1 MWTNLIGS
9 IPTHCVFFQHF
20 FTTYTLRFLMKI
32 CIKSTFRANWLRT
45 IYSLVLLLGG
55 FQVLFSK
62 TTWDGSVSSNWHD
75 DANWSTGVKPTAAD
89 DVVTPDVATDPT
101 VSTAAIDKTVTVNLN
116 AVLAI
121 AAAGSLTTH
130 GSVSASSSR
139 TKAILNQGTM
149 NNSGEIIIGAA
160 ISPSIEG
167 LFNNRVLN
175 HLIGGKITGETD
187 ENSLPFITT
196 WKTDNPGI
204 SNNTSITIPT
214 TGGGYNYD
222 VDWDDDGTYDELGIM
237 GDVTH
242 DFGTAGTY
250 TIRIRGA
257 FPRIYFNGSGD
268 REKLLDISQWG
279 AIAWTSMENAFSS
292 CVNLNISAT
301 DAPILSGVTSLRA
314 MFFGCSSLDGPANI
328 GTWNTGT
335 VTDMRSMFF
344 GADLF
349 NQLIG
354 TWNTAAVTD
363 MTSMFFGDESFNQD
377 LGDWVLNASVIMSNM
392 LTSTGMDCSNYSATL
407 IGWANNP
414 VTPSGRSLGA
424 SGRKYETAAVAAWD
438 NLTITKGWTI
448 IDAGLV
454 SNTFYADTDG
464 DGFGDASAPSSINTC
479 APPSGYAANTT
490 DCDDDCAACFPGNPE
505 ICDGKDND
513 CNGMI
518 DDVAACGS
526 AGTRTWTGFVSTDWH
541 TPCNWNPGCVPT
553 ADDNVII
560 PNVTNDPS
568 ISAAAVAKNVVVNA
582 GGVLTIA
589 AAGSLAVEGAA
600 MANAISN
607 MGTVNNHGTIT
618 IGAVLTAGFNGIR
631 NEGAFTNHPG
641 GQIQVDRAIDAGI
654 ANFSSGTFTNEAIIT
669 IGGIISPGNSGIAN
683 GGIFNNNSAAQ
694 IQINRSTLYGL
705 INGGTF
711 NNDGSLT
718 LGANFSIGI
727 HGIFSNGTINNNID
741 GQIQIDRAGSSSGV
755 FNNVGGSFQNKG
767 DLNIGAI
774 AAGTYGLLNN
784 AAFSNQISGQ
794 ILIQRANDASILNEG
809 SNVTL
814 DNYGTLTIAANN
826 GGGIRN
832 FSSATIHNRP
842 CGQIFLYKRLNNTAT
857 YTNEGLFRVD
867 FGASAHVNTGTLT
880 NNSIIEYPQGNPIPN
895 VVNNEITV
903 APTTANTCDIINPA
917 FGLGNPVDFTIAGIF
932 TDAAATMSAG
942 TYTTATNTFTP
953 TSVLPEGSYTFYV
966 KIEDDNGGCTRIATW
981 KLTTENCCD
990 APEAICKSATIAL
1003 VGNSASLSVSDV
1015 NNGSTYECGLQSI
1028 TVSPNSFSCSQVGTP
1043 QTVTLTVTDV
1053 KGNSDACQTTVT
1065 VRDNTAPTVV
1075 CKNFTTNLSTTGTA
1089 SINTTN
1095 VFQSGSDNCGNVTQ
1109 VSVMPNA
1116 FTCANLGANTVVL
1129 TVNDG
1134 NSNMATCSATVTVVD
1149 AIAPTIICP
1158 ANIVRATDLNQCNAI
1173 VNYTTPTIASDNC
1186 AGAVASHFSGGVSG
1200 AVFQKG
1206 ATTVIWR
1213 ATDGAGLIGSCSFS
1227 ITVND
1232 TQRPNITCPVNQT
1245 RSTSPGLCS
1254 AVVTYPTPTGT
1265 DNCGLPTGQPVW
1277 ISGGTNAAG
1286 STATFQKGNTTVIW
1300 QATDAV
1306 GNAQTCSFRVTVND
1320 TQAPTMTCPAAVS
1333 LSTATNTCSAVATYT
1348 NPTFTDN
1355 CAPTT
1360 GTSTRISGLVS
1371 GSNFPV
1377 GNNNVVFQA
1386 TDAAGNTRRCTM
1398 VVTVTDIQPPVV
1410 ICPQSIVVTGS
1421 GTPCTST
1428 AIYANATAS
1437 DNCAVTL
1444 TPFLLTGLASG
1455 SVFPAGVTTNTFRAV
1470 APNGQSATC
1479 SFTVTVNC
1487 GSSGMSNSGLEDRN
1501 QDLEAA
1507 QMVLQKTNL
1516 GLSIAPNPALSA
1528 VTVSIEGV
1536 GAGGG
1541 TLQVFDQIGRL
1552 IQQQVIAGDQRTSTL
1567 QVAEFAPGLYRIC
1580 LKTDTGIVTK
1590 TLVR

>member
-9 IPTHCVFFQHF
+9 IPARCVFFQHF
-20 FTTYTLRFLMKI
+20 FTTYTLRFLMKSS
-32 CIKSTFRANWLRT
+32 IKSTFRANWLRT
-45 IYSLVLLLGG
+45 FYSLVLLLGG
-55 FQVLFSK
+55 YQVLFSQ
-62 TTWDGSVSSNWHD
+62 TTWNGSVSSNWHD

-89 DVVTPDVATDPT
+89 
-101 VSTAAIDKTVTVNLN
+101 
-116 AVLAI
+116 
-121 AAAGSLTTH
+121 
-130 GSVSASSSR
+130 
-139 TKAILNQGTM
+139 
-149 NNSGEIIIGAA
+149 
-160 ISPSIEG
+160 
-167 LFNNRVLN
+167 
-175 HLIGGKITGETD
+175 
-187 ENSLPFITT
+187 
-196 WKTDNPGI
+196 
-204 SNNTSITIPT
+204 
-214 TGGGYNYD
+214 
-222 VDWDDDGTYDELGIM
+222 
-237 GDVTH
+237 
-242 DFGTAGTY
+242 
-250 TIRIRGA
+250 
-257 FPRIYFNGSGD
+257 
-268 REKLLDISQWG
+268 
-279 AIAWTSMENAFSS
+279 
-292 CVNLNISAT
+292 
-301 DAPILSGVTSLRA
+301 
-314 MFFGCSSLDGPANI
+314 
-328 GTWNTGT
+328 
-335 VTDMRSMFF
+335 
-344 GADLF
+344 
-349 NQLIG
+349 
-354 TWNTAAVTD
+354 
-363 MTSMFFGDESFNQD
+363 
-377 LGDWVLNASVIMSNM
+377 
-392 LTSTGMDCSNYSATL
+392 
-407 IGWANNP
+407 
-414 VTPSGRSLGA
+414 
-424 SGRKYETAAVAAWD
+424 
-438 NLTITKGWTI
+438 
-448 IDAGLV
+448 
-454 SNTFYADTDG
+454 
-464 DGFGDASAPSSINTC
+464 
-479 APPSGYAANTT
+479 
-490 DCDDDCAACFPGNPE
+490 
-505 ICDGKDND
+505 
-513 CNGMI
+513 
-518 DDVAACGS
+518 
-526 AGTRTWTGFVSTDWH
+526 
-541 TPCNWNPGCVPT
+541 
-553 ADDNVII
+553 NVII
-560 PNVTNDPS
+560 PNVATDPT

-607 MGTVNNHGTIT
+607 TGTVNNHGTIT

-631 NEGAFTNHPG
+631 NEGAFTNHLG

-741 GQIQIDRAGSSSGV
+741 GQIQIDRAGSTSGV

-774 AAGTYGLLNN
+774 AVGIYGLLNN
-784 AAFSNQISGQ
+784 AAFSNQVSGQ

-809 SNVTL
+809 ANVTL

-903 APTTANTCDIINPA
+903 APTTANTCDVINPA

-953 TSVLPEGSYTFYV
+953 TSVLTEGSYTFYV
-966 KIEDDNGGCTRIATW
+966 KIEDGNGGCTRIATW

-1065 VRDNTAPTVV
+1065 VQDNTAPTVV

-1186 AGAVASHFSGGVSG
+1186 AGAVTSHFSGGVSG

-1206 ATTVIWR
+1206 TTTVIWR
-1213 ATDGAGLIGSCSFS
+1213 ATDGGGLTSSCSFS

-1232 TQRPNITCPVNQT
+1232 TQKPNITCPVNQT
-1245 RSTSPGLCS
+1245 RSNDLGLCS

-1286 STATFQKGNTTVIW
+1286 STATFQKGATIVIW
-1300 QATDAV
+1300 RATDAA

-1320 TQAPTMTCPAAVS
+1320 TEAPTMTCPIAIS
-1333 LSTATNTCSAVATYT
+1333 LSTAPNTCSAVATYT

-1360 GTSTRISGLVS
+1360 GTAVRITGLVS
-1371 GSNFPV
+1371 GSTFPV
-1377 GNNNVVFQA
+1377 GNSNVVFQA

-1398 VVTVTDIQPPVV
+1398 VVRVVDNQLPV
-1410 ICPQSIVVTGS
+1410 INCPAAIVLTGA
-1421 GTPCTST
+1421 GTPCTAT
-1428 AIYANATAS
+1428 VIYPNATAS
-1437 DNCAVTL
+1437 DNCAATL
-1444 TPFLLTGLASG
+1444 TPFLITGLASG
-1455 SVFPAGVTTNTFRAV
+1455 SVFPAGVTINTFKALT
-1470 APNGQSATC
+1470 PNGQSAEC

-1487 GSSGMSNSGLEDRN
+1487 GSGMSNSGLDDRDK
-1501 QDLEAA
+1501 DLEA
-1507 QMVLQKTNL
+1507 LQTMTHKTSL
-1516 GLSIAPNPALSA
+1516 GLTIAPNPAIYS
-1528 VTVSIEGV
+1528 VTMGIEGV
-1536 GAGGG
+1536 DVNGG
-1541 TLQVFDQIGRL
+1541 TLLVFDQIGRL
-1552 IQQQVIAGDQRTSTL
+1552 VQQQVIASEQRTTTL
-1567 QVAEFAPGLYRIC
+1567 QVAEFAPGLYRIM
-1580 LKTDTGIVTK
+1580 LRTDLGMVTK
-1590 TLVR
+1590 TLVVVKE